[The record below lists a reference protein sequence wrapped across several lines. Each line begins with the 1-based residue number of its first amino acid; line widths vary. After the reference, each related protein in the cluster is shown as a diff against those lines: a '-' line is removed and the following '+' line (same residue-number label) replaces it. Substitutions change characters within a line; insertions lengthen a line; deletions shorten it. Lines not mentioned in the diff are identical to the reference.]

1 MLTIEE
7 IRARL
12 KDRKIRHIARAAGL
26 HENTIRDVRDNP
38 SANPTQRTL
47 KALSDY
53 LEGRK

>member
-7 IRARL
+7 IRSRL
-12 KDRKIRHIARAAGL
+12 RDRKIRHISRATGL

-38 SANPTQRTL
+38 YANPTQRTL

-53 LEGRK
+53 LEAHK